1 LNCAGVWSGVY
12 PLQATVVTDDNNQL
26 EYNILCRSNNDDA
39 FIIALAVYKC
49 ILIGVAAIMAFL
61 GRNLPNVLNESYFT
75 FLTVYNVAFFT
86 AIILPVTA
94 VLSDDPEGT
103 SSNV

>member
-1 LNCAGVWSGVY
+1 
-12 PLQATVVTDDNNQL
+12 
-26 EYNILCRSNNDDA
+26 
-39 FIIALAVYKC
+39 
-49 ILIGVAAIMAFL
+49 MAFL

-94 VLSDDPEGT
+94 VLSDDAEG
-103 SSNV
+103 